1 MSASGRSRLFCL
13 ALLALAAVPLHAQGE
28 IKVST
33 LVLTFLPAA
42 TNRATLPWS
51 TGSGSAIKW
60 QTSGPVNP
68 DADGYTKGR
77 IGQARALLEG
87 HDPIPVTVNA
97 LGNNAGIQRVTMS
110 FDWPQP
116 DYDLL
121 ERALATEGVVLAP
134 FRCSRATE
142 PRTGGNVIFETSA
155 PNKRS
160 VGLAEAW
167 ACADGT
173 GCSLEL
179 AILYRRSD
187 VTSIHCLAGQ

>member
-1 MSASGRSRLFCL
+1 MSASGRSRLCCL

-28 IKVST
+28 MKVSY
-33 LVLTFLPAA
+33 LVVTFLPAA
-42 TNRATLPWS
+42 NNRATLPWS
-51 TGSGSAIKW
+51 TGNNTAIKW
-60 QTSGPVNP
+60 QTGGPVNP

-77 IGQARALLEG
+77 TGQVQVLLDG
-87 HDPIPVTVNA
+87 HPPIPVTIAA
-97 LGNNAGIQRVTMS
+97 LGSNDGIQRVTMS
-110 FDWPQP
+110 FDWKQP

-121 ERALATEGVVLAP
+121 ERALATEGVTLAP
-134 FRCSRATE
+134 FRCSRTTE
-142 PRTGGNVIFETSA
+142 PKTAGNVIFETSA

-179 AILYRRSD
+179 AILYQRSD
-187 VTSIHCLAGQ
+187 VTSIHCMAGQ